1 MHPQINPASIS
12 PVSLFFLIMNRYLY
26 IVKDSVTTD
35 PDIMLREIENY
46 KLQIPPYIQVRNI
59 VYFIPFFKLKN

>member
-1 MHPQINPASIS
+1 M
-12 PVSLFFLIMNRYLY
+12 Y

-46 KLQIPPYIQVRNI
+46 KLQIPPFIQVIPRLYPHRIIENI
-59 VYFIPFFKLKN
+59 VVVLFM